1 MTLRTK
7 LMAMV
12 AFGALLAPTVASAA
26 DIEVIHWWTSK
37 GEAAAVAE
45 FAKAL
50 DNDGQGDKWVD
61 SAIALGETARAT
73 VMQRVLGGDPPEA
86 AQFNPGRQYEE
97 LIANGQ
103 LLELTDIATEG
114 KWEEVIRPKQINSA
128 CLIDGKWWCVPVN
141 IHSNY
146 WAWYSKD
153 AYEKAGVPEPKSFAE
168 FIETAPK
175 LSEAGVIPF
184 AIGGDG
190 NGWQIQLLFQDMI
203 TEALGVEQR
212 NAMFENKDAALAGGA
227 EMVQVFTDL
236 RALKGLT
243 DDGYANR
250 NWNDTTNLVITGKAG
265 LQVMGDWARGEF
277 AAAGMKGVEDFG
289 CMIGLNED
297 APLVS
302 TDGDI
307 FVFFKQGD
315 PAVEAAQKRLA
326 QLIIS
331 PEVQVAFN
339 NAKGSMPVR
348 GDVDMSTADPCMQKA
363 LQAVE
368 DPSKIVTGT
377 NRFITEDTNQQ
388 INELVGNF
396 FADDSVTPEDAA
408 ARFASIIE
416 LSD

>member
-1 MTLRTK
+1 MTLRSK
-7 LMAMV
+7 LMGMAAFAALV
-12 AFGALLAPTVASAA
+12 APSMASAA
-26 DIEVIHWWTSK
+26 EIEVIHWWTSK
-37 GEAAAVAE
+37 GEAAAVGE

-50 DNDGQGDKWVD
+50 DNNGEGDKWMD

-97 LIANGQ
+97 LIAAGQ
-103 LLELTDIATEG
+103 LLELTDVATEG
-114 KWEEVIRPKQINSA
+114 QWEEVIRPKQINGA

-153 AYEKAGVPEPKSFAE
+153 AYEKAGVAEPRTFAE
-168 FIETAPK
+168 FIETAPQ
-175 LSEAGVIPF
+175 LAEAGLIPF

-190 NGWQIQLLFQDMI
+190 NGWQIQLLFQNMV
-203 TEALGVEQR
+203 TEALGVADR
-212 NAMFENKDAALAGGA
+212 NKMYEDKDAALAGGP

-236 RALKGLT
+236 RALKGLA

-250 NWNDTTNLVITGKAG
+250 NWNDTTNLVITGQAG

-277 AAAGMKGVEDFG
+277 AAAGMTGVEDFG

-297 APLVS
+297 QPLVS

-307 FVFFKQGD
+307 FVFFKQSD
-315 PAVEAAQKRLA
+315 PEVEAAQKRLA

-348 GDVDMSTADPCMQKA
+348 ADVDMSTADPCMQKA
-363 LQAVE
+363 LLAVE
-368 DPSKIVTGT
+368 DPDKIVPAT
-377 NRFITEDTNQQ
+377 NRYITENTNQQ
-388 INELVGNF
+388 INELVANF
-396 FADDSVTPEDAA
+396 FADDSVTPEAA
-408 ARFASIIE
+408 AASFAQIVE